1 MKKVNKIILQA
12 CIFQGWDKFI
22 TGMLIPILVLFQL
35 DRGLS
40 LLQIGFNMAIFSGT
54 VILLEI
60 PSGFFADYFGNKKV
74 YLLSILLN
82 ILSMAFLMFTKESVW
97 ITIAFSLWGSGRAFS
112 SGSMEA
118 IFINKVSVTESH
130 RSVERL
136 ISYTE
141 FTIPVSLALGALLG
155 GFLPDLKVIKIA
167 LISLSDFYSINFF
180 TAFSLY
186 LGLSVFF
193 SIYVSDSIDIK
204 EKSSDEYAKI
214 KADKNSDRKPDNV
227 LSLAFST
234 IKNSSVFLIIMLTSL
249 AWGFA
254 FSGLETFWQPRVFT
268 ITGGIESTV
277 IYGLLTTG
285 YFLAGALGSLLSW
298 PICRLLGN
306 KPYIFLFSQ
315 RLFLGGMLFILS
327 CISGLGWFSTVYI
340 GLLFFNGM
348 SNPVEQSVLN
358 RNIPSDS
365 RATLLSVISFLM
377 QAGGLTGAL
386 IGGVLS
392 EIKGIPFTWQI
403 GAFVLIISSFP
414 YLLAN
419 KKDKINKN

>member
-1 MKKVNKIILQA
+1 MKKINKIILQA

-40 LLQIGFNMAIFSGT
+40 LLQIGFNMASFSGT

-82 ILSMAFLMFTKESVW
+82 ILSMSALMFTKESVW
-97 ITIAFSLWGSGRAFS
+97 ITIAFILWGSGRAFS

-118 IFINKVSVTESH
+118 IFINMVSVTESH
-130 RSVERL
+130 RSVEKL

-180 TAFSLY
+180 TAFLLYIGLFVLFSL
-186 LGLSVFF
+186 F
-193 SIYVSDSIDIK
+193 VSDAKDTK
-204 EKSSDEYAKI
+204 EKSSDRHVDLKL
-214 KADKNSDRKPDNV
+214 DSV

-234 IKNSSVFLIIMLTSL
+234 IKNSPVFFIIMITSL

-277 IYGLLTTG
+277 IYGYLTTG
-285 YFLAGALGSLLSW
+285 YFLAGAIGSLLSW
-298 PICRLLGN
+298 PVCRFLGN

-403 GAFVLIISSFP
+403 GAVVLIISSFL
-414 YLLAN
+414 YLWVY
-419 KKDKINKN
+419 KKIKSAKP